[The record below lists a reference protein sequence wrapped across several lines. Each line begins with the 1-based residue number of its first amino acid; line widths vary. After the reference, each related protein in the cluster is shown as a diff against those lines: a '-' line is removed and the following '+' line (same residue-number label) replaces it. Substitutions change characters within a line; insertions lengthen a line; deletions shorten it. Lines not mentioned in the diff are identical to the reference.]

1 MPRLL
6 TGLTLVRFNLLQ
18 GVKARRH
25 EGFFNYLIFLGKIDF
40 QECFSGALA
49 PQTFV

>member
-18 GVKARRH
+18 GVKTKCH
-25 EGFFNYLIFLGKIDF
+25 EGFFN
-40 QECFSGALA
+40 
-49 PQTFV
+49 